1 MELTVER
8 NGRKFN
14 VDWKMMNRW
23 CDVNQEFKV
32 GDCCFVLEFS
42 SPTISTDLIDDSII
56 IVGIVSFK
64 LYKKP
69 DLQMSNQQLPEVSV
83 SKDEADFKVLTETSV
98 NQWGPLSWE
107 ILPPS
112 NSDGLTVVNCFRDD
126 RRLINLLQ
134 RYKVLKKVRSF
145 LLWFW

>member
-42 SPTISTDLIDDSII
+42 SLSISTDLIDDSII
-56 IVGIVSFK
+56 VGIV
-64 LYKKP
+64 
-69 DLQMSNQQLPEVSV
+69 LPGPVLSTCRKI
-83 SKDEADFKVLTETSV
+83 SRSSLKVQV
-98 NQWGPLSWE
+98 
-107 ILPPS
+107 
-112 NSDGLTVVNCFRDD
+112 
-126 RRLINLLQ
+126 
-134 RYKVLKKVRSF
+134 
-145 LLWFW
+145 